1 MSYPNFEAPSPQ
13 EIYDGLKMIPNSPQG
28 KQMLSQLAQQGRQTG
43 SIEGGIATALLNSY
57 NKMQPPTPPPQG
69 QVVDQVIAQAQP
81 PMNPNMLGLAMP
93 GLEDVAQQN
102 MQQMATGGIVA
113 LADGGPVR
121 GFDWGGVADLAED
134 SPWMQGMPQ
143 VPEAPDTTA
152 IEADYL
158 AEPEA
163 APEVVPE
170 AAPTRRTVTAG
181 ESPKH
186 SIDEQIDRL
195 GQLYDAPPD
204 ILAEMISRREHAA
217 AKREKMNVFET
228 IASGL
233 SGYLSSY
240 GSGAHR
246 AGAGLASMLGTMG
259 AQQKQAAEDEAT
271 LEGYRYKAA
280 MQPYEIHKDL
290 VNQVLTAQ
298 TAQQKA
304 ESAARLKMWEKKYE
318 RESELMKGQ
327 QVGEYGL
334 RREAAQGATSRE
346 VAEINKQARI
356 EAAIKEGLS
365 GGDRRSLYN
374 SILQLAADEVIE
386 PDEIESYF
394 NDALRRVGGTDGM
407 PEAQTPATMGKP
419 VQLNTKGGMFTG
431 WLK

>member
-152 IEADYL
+152 IEADYF
-158 AEPEA
+158 AEPET
-163 APEVVPE
+163 APM
-170 AAPTRRTVTAG
+170 PTTTSRPVGKG
-181 ESPKH
+181 ESDKPSFEERVNK
-186 SIDEQIDRL
+186 L
-195 GQLYDAPPD
+195 GALYGDMPDVAAQL
-204 ILAEMISRREHAA
+204 ISEHEHRQAQ
-217 AKREKMNVFET
+217 REKFNMFEN
-228 IASGL
+228 IAAGL

-246 AGAGLASMLGTMG
+246 AGAGLAAMLGTMG
-259 AQQKQAAEDEAT
+259 EHRRSEDEAQAT
-271 LEGYRYKAA
+271 VDALRVKSA
-280 MQPYEIHKDL
+280 MQPYEIRKDL
-290 VNQVLTAQ
+290 IHQVQAAQ
-298 TAQQKA
+298 TAHEKAVAEANLKAYELAEQRKTEAMKQQFGLTREGMQSETSERVANIHANAQVRAAMEKA
-304 ESAARLKMWEKKYE
+304 SREGLTGNNLTSLKNSIYDLVKEGTITMEQADDAYNE
-318 RESELMKGQ
+318 AVQSVRNAGGPGFGGAGVQPSSPAGQ
-327 QVGEYGL
+327 QVQL
-334 RREAAQGATSRE
+334 
-346 VAEINKQARI
+346 
-356 EAAIKEGLS
+356 
-365 GGDRRSLYN
+365 GG
-374 SILQLAADEVIE
+374 
-386 PDEIESYF
+386 
-394 NDALRRVGGTDGM
+394 
-407 PEAQTPATMGKP
+407 GK
-419 VQLNTKGGMFTG
+419 TG
-431 WLK
+431 WLR